1 MADLEPTKIEAEVD
15 MRDPEDEY
23 TLEQTPKST
32 WQRTWPIIACGA
44 GLFSD
49 GYINGVSKCHH
60 SHFLS
65 SAGQATKIDS

>member
-1 MADLEPTKIEAEVD
+1 MADLEPNKMAPEVD
-15 MRDPEDEY
+15 TRDPKDEY

-32 WQRTWPIIACGA
+32 WQRTWPVIACGA

-49 GYINGVSKCHH
+49 GYINGVSGFH
-60 SHFLS
+60 SSHCPN